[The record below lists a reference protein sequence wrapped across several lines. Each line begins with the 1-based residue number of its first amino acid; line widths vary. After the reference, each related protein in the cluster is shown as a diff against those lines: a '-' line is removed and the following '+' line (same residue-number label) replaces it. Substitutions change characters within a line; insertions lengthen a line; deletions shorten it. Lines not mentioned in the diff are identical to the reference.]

1 MTSVVGDPVD
11 RRGQVLDTIAT
22 VLPMARR
29 DELAELLTDQ
39 DVETLR
45 HLVNEGMGANTLRAL
60 TSDLAYLEAW
70 GLAATG
76 KSLPWPAP
84 EALLLKFVAHHLWD
98 PQRRET
104 DADHGM
110 PVDVDENLRSQGFL
124 KSVGPHAPSTVRRR
138 LANWSTLTKWRGLEG
153 AFASPALRSAIRLA
167 IRAAPRQRLRKSAKA
182 VTGDVLAK
190 LLATCTTDSLR
201 DLRDRAI
208 LMVAFAS
215 GGRRRSE
222 IAGLRV
228 EQLSQEAPIEMPDGP
243 PLPSLAI
250 HLGRTKTTNGEENE
264 VVYLTGRP
272 VDALEA
278 WMSAAKIGSGSVFRG
293 IGRWGTVSKRAL
305 DPQSI
310 NAILKQRA
318 EMAGLES
325 GEFSAHGLRSGYLT
339 EAANRGIPIQEA
351 MEQSLHRSVQQASS
365 YYNAATR
372 RSGRA
377 ARML

>member
-1 MTSVVGDPVD
+1 MGNAIDA
-11 RRGQVLDTIAT
+11 RAAELDAIAS
-22 VLPMARR
+22 VLPIARR

-45 HLVNEGMGANTLRAL
+45 HLVNQGMGDNTLRAL

-70 GLAATG
+70 GMAATG
-76 KSLPWPAP
+76 RPLPWPAP

-98 PQRRET
+98 PQRRGT
-104 DADHGM
+104 DPDHGM
-110 PVDVDENLRSQGFL
+110 PADVDENLRRQGLL
-124 KSVGPHAPSTVRRR
+124 KSVGPHAPATVRRR
-138 LANWSTLTKWRGLEG
+138 LANWSTLTRWRGFDG
-153 AFASPALRSAIRLA
+153 AFTSPALKSAIRLSV
-167 IRAAPRQRLRKSAKA
+167 RAVARTRRRKSAKA

-190 LLATCTTDSLR
+190 LLATCATDSLR

-222 IAGLRV
+222 IAGLRR
-228 EQLSQEAPIEMPDGP
+228 EQLNVEPPIPVPEGS

-250 HLGRTKTTNGEENE
+250 HLGRTKTSSGEQDE

-272 VDALEA
+272 VEALNA
-278 WMSAAKIGSGSVFRG
+278 WMSAAKIDKGIVFRG

-305 DPQSI
+305 DPQSV
-310 NAILKQRA
+310 NAIIKQRVQ
-318 EMAGLES
+318 MAGLEP

-339 EAANRGIPIQEA
+339 EAANRGIPLPEA
-351 MEQSLHRSVQQASS
+351 MGQSRHRSVQQAAE
-365 YYNAATR
+365 YYNSASR
-372 RSGRA
+372 RNGRA
-377 ARML
+377 ARLLS